1 MLYAVPPFGMSRIKR
16 TQVCAA
22 FCFSSFCFFRSTHV
36 NKNAAA
42 SFFIIRYT
50 YRLRAKCQ
58 PFTHAKNTRTQKDNS
73 ILRYSPR
80 AVKRA
85 RFALYGVWSH
95 RGGSI
100 PIFSRFFV
108 FCTLVFKKRP
118 PFSSILYGKLSF
130 GVFISCFFRK
140 ILTFWNFPI
149 EKYTNLVYIYLAEE
163 RICVSRPINP
173 KCVFCSLTKNTIR
186 KVLIKLW
193 ITTARRSSMRITP
206 LPLPSPLRCLRLCC
220 RTTPNATATRQACM
234 RSARLQKSRLRKHVQ
249 K

>member
-1 MLYAVPPFGMSRIKR
+1 MRKIPAHKKIILFYAILPVLSSRVP
-16 TQVCAA
+16 
-22 FCFSSFCFFRSTHV
+22 FRSVRSLGTPQRFYSHILSIFCV
-36 NKNAAA
+36 L
-42 SFFIIRYT
+42 YT
-50 YRLRAKCQ
+50 GFQ
-58 PFTHAKNTRTQKDNS
+58 
-73 ILRYSPR
+73 
-80 AVKRA
+80 
-85 RFALYGVWSH
+85 
-95 RGGSI
+95 
-100 PIFSRFFV
+100 
-108 FCTLVFKKRP
+108 KRP

-130 GVFISCFFRK
+130 GAFISCFFRK

-163 RICVSRPINP
+163 RICVSRPIDP
-173 KCVFCSLTKNTIR
+173 KCIFCSLTKNTIR

-193 ITTARRSSMRITP
+193 KTTARRSSMRTTP